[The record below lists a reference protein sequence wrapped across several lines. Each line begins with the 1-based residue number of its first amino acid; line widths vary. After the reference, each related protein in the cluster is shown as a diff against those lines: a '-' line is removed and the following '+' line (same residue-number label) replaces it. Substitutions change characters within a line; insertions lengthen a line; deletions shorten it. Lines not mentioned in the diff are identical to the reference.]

1 MRGENV
7 KLARISYE
15 QKSVLRS
22 LMELYQYD
30 MSPYEDDSD
39 NDVNENGLYDYKYV
53 DHYWTEE
60 GRHPYFVKVSGKLA
74 GFLLV
79 RGIEA
84 SDLSAPGYSMAE
96 FFILKKYRKRGIG
109 KQAAFQVFE
118 WFRGK
123 WSIAWLEKNLPAQ
136 NFWTTI
142 ISEYKAGEF
151 SETTYAGNPAIE
163 FYS

>member
-7 KLARISYE
+7 ELAEISYE

-30 MSPYEDDSD
+30 MSPFEDDSG
-39 NDVNENGLYDYKYV
+39 NDVNEYGLYDYKYV

-74 GFLLV
+74 GFVLV
-79 RGIEA
+79 REIEA
-84 SDLSAPGYSMAE
+84 SELSVPFYSMAE
-96 FFILKKYRKRGIG
+96 FFILKKYRKQAIG
-109 KQAAFQVFE
+109 KQAAFQVFGRFKGSGASLG
-118 WFRGK
+118 W
-123 WSIAWLEKNLPAQ
+123 KNLPAQ

-142 ISEYKAGEF
+142 ISEYKAGEY

>member
-39 NDVNENGLYDYKYV
+39 NDVNEYGLYDYKYV

-74 GFLLV
+74 GFVLV
-79 RGIEA
+79 REIEA
-84 SDLSAPGYSMAE
+84 SDLSAPGYSLAE
-96 FFILKKYRKRGIG
+96 FLFLRNTASRVSANRRHSKYSNGSGGSGASPGWKKSAGAKLLDNDHLGI
-109 KQAAFQVFE
+109 
-118 WFRGK
+118 
-123 WSIAWLEKNLPAQ
+123 
-136 NFWTTI
+136 
-142 ISEYKAGEF
+142 
-151 SETTYAGNPAIE
+151 
-163 FYS
+163 

>member
-39 NDVNENGLYDYKYV
+39 NDVNEYGLYDYKYV

-74 GFLLV
+74 GFVLV
-79 RGIEA
+79 RKSKHQI
-84 SDLSAPGYSMAE
+84 
-96 FFILKKYRKRGIG
+96 
-109 KQAAFQVFE
+109 FQ
-118 WFRGK
+118 
-123 WSIAWLEKNLPAQ
+123 LPVTPWQ
-136 NFWTTI
+136 NF
-142 ISEYKAGEF
+142 
-151 SETTYAGNPAIE
+151 
-163 FYS
+163 YS